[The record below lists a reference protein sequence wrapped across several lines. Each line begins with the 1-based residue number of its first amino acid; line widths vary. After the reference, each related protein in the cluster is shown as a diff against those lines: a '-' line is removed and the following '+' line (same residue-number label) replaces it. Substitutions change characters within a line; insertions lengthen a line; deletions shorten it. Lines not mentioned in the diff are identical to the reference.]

1 MSTTSL
7 PGTRGAG
14 ADAGAERLTPRRV
27 FERPD
32 DAPALGPTPRWRA
45 SAPTQGEF
53 VFARGHRAAPVVLFD
68 EEPFPQPFRVHS
80 PTGYEWGYGGSGPA
94 DLALNILAR
103 FLDPW
108 DAWLFHQDFKVAHV
122 VTLAPK
128 GDTLDVGRIRR
139 WIERAHQQ
147 RFPAGCQSERG
158 DA

>member
-1 MSTTSL
+1 MTATSPL
-7 PGTRGAG
+7 TDRRTFEAPDGVAPPTATPAWRRGA
-14 ADAGAERLTPRRV
+14 
-27 FERPD
+27 
-32 DAPALGPTPRWRA
+32 PTD
-45 SAPTQGEF
+45 GEF
-53 VFARGHRAAPVVLFD
+53 VFARGHADRPVVLFQD
-68 EEPFPQPFRVHS
+68 EPFPQELRVHS

-103 FLDPW
+103 FLEPW